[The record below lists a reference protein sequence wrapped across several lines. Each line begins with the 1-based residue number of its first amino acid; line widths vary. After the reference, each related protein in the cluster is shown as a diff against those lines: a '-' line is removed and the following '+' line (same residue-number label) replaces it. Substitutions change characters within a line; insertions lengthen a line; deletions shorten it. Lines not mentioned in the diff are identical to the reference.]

1 MISTIALLF
10 GGARFPFINHTCVT
24 ILEWGVKV
32 YSNQSNVTTYVNL
45 HTYVHTDTIDV
56 KKRSNKNKKTFK
68 NVKT

>member
-24 ILEWGVKV
+24 ILEWGLKV

-45 HTYVHTDTIDV
+45 RTYVHTDTIDV
-56 KKRSNKNKKTFK
+56 KNVQIKIKKR
-68 NVKT
+68 